1 MQTISLGGMV
11 QGRYRVQHLLGQGG
25 MGAVYQ
31 VLDTRLGGK
40 LLAMKEM
47 SDAAL
52 TDPAEKAAAIA
63 AFRQEAELLAK
74 LDHRQRPQG
83 LGLLH
88 RGRQALH
95 HHGVRAGRDAGGQAG
110 AARDAVQR
118 AGGAR
123 CGPRQL
129 C

>member
-1 MQTISLGGMV
+1 MQTISLGGKA
-11 QGRYRVQHLLGQGG
+11 QGRYQVQQMLGQGG

-52 TDPAEKAAAIA
+52 TDPAEKAAAIT

-74 LDHRQRPQG
+74 LDHPNIPKVSDFFTEGGKHYIIMEFVQGETLEARLARQGTPCSEQE
-83 LGLLH
+83 
-88 RGRQALH
+88 
-95 HHGVRAGRDAGGQAG
+95 VRAWAR
-110 AARDAVQR
+110 AAI
-118 AGGAR
+118 
-123 CGPRQL
+123 
-129 C
+129 